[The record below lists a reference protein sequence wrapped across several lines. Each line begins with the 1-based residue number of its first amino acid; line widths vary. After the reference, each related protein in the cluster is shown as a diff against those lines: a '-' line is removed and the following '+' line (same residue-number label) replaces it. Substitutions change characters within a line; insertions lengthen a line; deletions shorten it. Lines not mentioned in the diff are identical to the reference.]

1 MLQLTTTAVLLARRL
16 AEPALRFPGLAL
28 QLAVPALRF
37 PGLAL
42 QPAVL
47 AVRFPALAL
56 TSSFLSWKQKTL
68 PFAYPKL
75 LVPVLS
81 RVVSR
86 RYWLPR
92 VVVPYLL
99 FPGVP

>member
-1 MLQLTTTAVLLARRL
+1 MASRATLQLTTAVLLALRL
-16 AEPALRFPGLAL
+16 AGPALRFPAL
-28 QLAVPALRF
+28 
-37 PGLAL
+37 G
-42 QPAVL
+42 
-47 AVRFPALAL
+47 L
-56 TSSFLSWKQKTL
+56 TSSLLSWKQKTL

-75 LVPVLS
+75 VPVHS
-81 RVVSR
+81 GVVSR